1 MSRLVPAAW
10 VRGVCLIA
18 ACMVVSPVLANEV
31 EIVKTRFEKHGS
43 TWTVDTTLRHNDTG
57 WDHYADKWRVVNQG
71 GKVLGERVKRHTLFM
86 LKPMTRF
93 MVGPSSVFVSTCAET
108 RVIVTPLFGKR
119 PGADNKKPGPSTG
132 PGLFCPIRRD
142 YTFS

>member
-71 GKVLGERVKRHTLFM
+71 GKVLGERVLFH
-86 LKPMTRF
+86 PHENEQPFTRSESGINIPETTYIIY
-93 MVGPSSVFVSTCAET
+93 VEAHDKVHGWSKQRVRVDLRRNQGDRYSV
-108 RVIVTPLFGKR
+108 
-119 PGADNKKPGPSTG
+119 
-132 PGLFCPIRRD
+132 IR
-142 YTFS
+142 